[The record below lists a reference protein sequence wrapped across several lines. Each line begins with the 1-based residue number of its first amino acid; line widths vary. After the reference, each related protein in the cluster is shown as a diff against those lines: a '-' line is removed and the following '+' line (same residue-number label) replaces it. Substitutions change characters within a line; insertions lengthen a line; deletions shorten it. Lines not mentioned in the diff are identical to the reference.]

1 VDFVPTADSAPV
13 REIEVK
19 EIRFRYDVPLKQT
32 MAFESVYPASEQLAL
47 PEKQTFFAAPG
58 SIFVWMFVDGELAGE
73 TYGIAVS
80 NSLPGLAHLSD
91 EERKASIHCYSNTIL
106 PAFQNQGLGKTV
118 KAHWL
123 SLAAA
128 KGLKTV
134 YGYARPGASQA
145 LNASFGAAFL
155 QGFPNWCE
163 TGEEYQLY
171 RLKL

>member
-1 VDFVPTADSAPV
+1 M
-13 REIEVK
+13 K
-19 EIRFRYDVPLKQT
+19 GIRFRYDVPLEQT

-47 PEKQTFFAAPG
+47 PEKRKFFADAR

-73 TYGIAVS
+73 TYGIAVAD
-80 NSLPGLAHLSD
+80 SLPGLAALS
-91 EERKASIHCYSNTIL
+91 EEQRKTSIHCYSNTIL

-134 YGYARPGASQA
+134 FGYARPGASQA
-145 LNASFGAAFL
+145 LNASFGAVFL

-163 TGEEYQLY
+163 TGEEYNLY
-171 RLKL
+171 RLDL